1 MLVRVAYASVGA
13 VERSL
18 DTAQYS
24 KKGVTTVKISKVGV
38 VGCGFMG
45 AGIVQVCA
53 QSGYEVMVTDISE
66 QTLNRGMATVEY
78 YLNRGVQ
85 KGRMSR
91 QDRDLTRSRIK
102 GSIALR
108 DLDNRDLVIEAI
120 PEDMGLKRK
129 VFAELDTI
137 CRSDTILC
145 TNTSCLSVT
154 ELAQA
159 TNRSGRVIGTHF
171 LSPVPPSKLLEI
183 IKADT
188 TSEETLS
195 EVKQFGRSLGKEI
208 LVAKDTPG
216 FIFNYLL
223 LALTGAAV
231 RLLENGVATAE
242 DIDGSMTLGLG
253 HPIGP
258 LALADFNGLDVGYM
272 VARAMYDRSRD
283 PCLAPSAL
291 LKELVESG
299 HLGRKTGKGF
309 YKYRKE
315 E

>member
-1 MLVRVAYASVGA
+1 MEIR
-13 VERSL
+13 
-18 DTAQYS
+18 
-24 KKGVTTVKISKVGV
+24 KVGV

-45 AGIVQVCA
+45 SGIVQVCA
-53 QSGYEVMVTDISE
+53 RSGYEVVVTDVSE
-66 QTLNRGMATVEY
+66 QILSEGIATIEY
-78 YLNRGVQ
+78 YLNRAVE
-85 KGRMSR
+85 KGRLSR
-91 QDRDLTRSRIK
+91 QDKDLTRSRINV
-102 GSIALR
+102 STALG
-108 DLDNRDLVIEAI
+108 DLDDRDLVIEAI

-129 VFAELDTI
+129 VFGELDGI
-137 CRSDTILC
+137 CHADTILC

-154 ELAQA
+154 ALAQG
-159 TNRSGRVIGTHF
+159 TNRPDRVIGTHF

-183 IKADT
+183 VKADT
-188 TSEETLS
+188 TSEETLAA
-195 EVKQFGRSLGKEI
+195 VKEFGRSLRKEI

-242 DIDGSMTLGLG
+242 DIDRSMTLGLG

-272 VARAMYDRSRD
+272 VARAMYDRDKD
-283 PCLAPSAL
+283 PCLVPSAFL
-291 LKELVESG
+291 RDLVKSG
-299 HLGRKTGKGF
+299 RLGRKTGEGF
-309 YKYRKE
+309 YKYTE